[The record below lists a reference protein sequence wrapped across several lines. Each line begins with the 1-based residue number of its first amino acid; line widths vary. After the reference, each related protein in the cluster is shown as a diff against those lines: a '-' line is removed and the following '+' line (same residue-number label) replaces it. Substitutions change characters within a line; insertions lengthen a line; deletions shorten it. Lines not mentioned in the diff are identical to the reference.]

1 MGEGWLRRYVAG
13 GPRTR
18 RTPLV
23 AGCLA
28 LLLLPLLAA
37 CGEQPPLSSA
47 GATPARS
54 PVNAAAAGSPTVSVS
69 PSRETQA
76 TSSATLAAP
85 APAITPTIQATA
97 AAVPCGASPGG
108 GADRPVVSYASAAAA
123 SRASLLHYRGRTYG
137 GGGDLSAWY
146 GPGGT
151 PVAAPYA
158 VDRLLGKTFSR
169 WQSGGQFPAGSEIY
183 SVAGEPVERMV
194 AVKAAGRA
202 RLFRHYPDQPPYGLD
217 TLQVVMGTVT
227 CFGTGRW
234 TTPDGK
240 RPAPG
245 PRARLENYLFYTPAT
260 IAVERVL
267 HGRIPAGEREIE
279 VRQFGGVAGE
289 TPGSVVISTA
299 DSPPIPLTPGV
310 RMILFVQ
317 PGQWPRSGPGNAPPG
332 NYYWLWP
339 YPAEQSHTV
348 EDGQVAPLRAR
359 DPAAERIPL
368 AEFLT
373 GLAETFGVRP
383 LDPHGPRPTPLP
395 PGHPPTPTPR
405 VRAGQSVNPVAWY
418 RLDQATTVFLRR
430 PAVLPGREPITDG
443 PHIDAIVAALDAPL
457 PVLAAEHP
465 RDPYEVVVLAFFTPA
480 GQDSVGLE
488 YDRAAGTL
496 TGRADPYNPFNV
508 PAPPGFARL
517 LGLE

>member
-1 MGEGWLRRYVAG
+1 ML
-13 GPRTR
+13 
-18 RTPLV
+18 
-23 AGCLA
+23 
-28 LLLLPLLAA
+28 
-37 CGEQPPLSSA
+37 
-47 GATPARS
+47 
-54 PVNAAAAGSPTVSVS
+54 
-69 PSRETQA
+69 
-76 TSSATLAAP
+76 
-85 APAITPTIQATA
+85 
-97 AAVPCGASPGG
+97 
-108 GADRPVVSYASAAAA
+108 
-123 SRASLLHYRGRTYG
+123 
-137 GGGDLSAWY
+137 
-146 GPGGT
+146 
-151 PVAAPYA
+151 
-158 VDRLLGKTFSR
+158 
-169 WQSGGQFPAGSEIY
+169 
-183 SVAGEPVERMV
+183 
-194 AVKAAGRA
+194 
-202 RLFRHYPDQPPYGLD
+202 
-217 TLQVVMGTVT
+217 
-227 CFGTGRW
+227 GTGRW

-245 PRARLENYLFYTPAT
+245 PRARPENYLFYTPAT

-418 RLDQATTVFLRR
+418 RLDQATTVFLRG

-480 GQDSVGLE
+480 RPGLRRPGVRPRGGHADRPRGPLQPIQRAGPTRFRPVARVGV
-488 YDRAAGTL
+488 
-496 TGRADPYNPFNV
+496 TGENDDES
-508 PAPPGFARL
+508 ARD
-517 LGLE
+517 GAT